1 VGRSFLYGG
10 TSSIPSG
17 GKVAAFL
24 LLLLAAGL
32 LLFGRLGSPL
42 LEPEDALFA
51 EIPRE
56 MLAEGNWIVP
66 VHHGRADYQKPPLLY
81 WLIMASYTAFGVHE
95 WSARLIPCASALGTI
110 LVTFWWGSRAL
121 GFRAGLAGAFIL
133 CLSARFLYQ
142 ARMITTDGL
151 LCFWVVTAWA
161 LGQRAIWAPRL
172 NVSCYLLS
180 ASACAL
186 GILTKGPVALAL
198 VVVPLFVGH
207 LLRRGATWWMLSLWP
222 AYIGTALGLA
232 SPWFAIMAWRE
243 PGFLREF
250 FWTYHVVMRFLRPL
264 HEEPAWFYLP
274 VLLLGML
281 PWTLLLPA
289 LIRLL
294 LRRSESTGRQR
305 KAALLFPLLCCL
317 WCLVFFSAAS
327 CKRVGYILPAMPTLA
342 LALGQA
348 LDSQLAAGPLA
359 ACGFFLRVRAAS
371 WSYWGTQGV
380 LAVGIAGALVA
391 ASVGLAKPASCLA
404 MAALAAAGIG
414 YLSYRGREQTL
425 QSSWVVCALSTF
437 AVLFLA
443 LHVLLPGYYRKFS
456 LRTELRSAA
465 VSIHRSRSTVICY
478 PHLWDSVTFYL
489 GHNDVRAYGPPDLNS
504 LIADLRSRPESVLMV
519 KSGHVV
525 NDLLRALPD
534 ALEFVPV
541 GGPGLITAGLVHQ
554 RTQMA
559 AQVREA
565 SPCPSAP
572 EVSRAE
578 TRSPGLD

>member
-1 VGRSFLYGG
+1 VGGLFLHGG
-10 TSSIPSG
+10 SSSIPVG
-17 GKVAAFL
+17 GKAAAFL

-56 MLAEGNWIVP
+56 MLVEGHWIVP
-66 VHHGRADYQKPPLLY
+66 VHHGQADYQKPPLLY
-81 WLIMASYTAFGVHE
+81 WLIMASYAVFGVHE

-110 LVTFWWGSRAL
+110 LVTFWWGNRAL
-121 GFRAGLAGAFIL
+121 GFRGGLAGAFIL

-161 LGQRAIWAPRL
+161 IGHRAIRAPRL
-172 NVSCYLLS
+172 NVSCFVLS

-198 VVVPLFVGH
+198 VAVPLFVDH
-207 LLRRGATWWMLSLWP
+207 LLRRSTIWSMLSLWP
-222 AYIGTALGLA
+222 AYVATALGLA

-250 FWTYHVVMRFLRPL
+250 FWTHHVVMRFLRPL

-274 VLLLGML
+274 VLLLGTL

-294 LRRSESTGRQR
+294 LRRSESTARQC
-305 KAALLFPLLCCL
+305 KAALGFPLLCCL

-342 LALGQA
+342 LAVGYA
-348 LDSQLAAGPLA
+348 LDRQLAAGPLT
-359 ACGFFLRVRAAS
+359 ACGFFRGVRAAS
-371 WSYWGTQGV
+371 WPYWGAQGV
-380 LAVGIAGALVA
+380 LAVGIVGALVA
-391 ASVGLAKPASCLA
+391 SSVGLAKPASCLA
-404 MAALAAAGIG
+404 MAALAAAGMG
-414 YLSYRGREQTL
+414 CLVYRGRRQTL
-425 QSSWVVCALSTF
+425 QSSWVACALSTF

-443 LHVLLPGYYRKFS
+443 IHVLLPGYYRKFS
-456 LRTELRSAA
+456 LRAELRSPALA
-465 VSIHRSRSTVICY
+465 IHRSRATVICY

-489 GHNDVRAYGPPDLNS
+489 GHDDVRAYGLPNRNLLIGDLH
-504 LIADLRSRPESVLMV
+504 SRPESVLMV
-519 KSGHVV
+519 KSGHVL

-534 ALEFVPV
+534 SLEFVPI
-541 GGPGLITAGLVHQ
+541 GGPGLITAGVVHQ
-554 RTQMA
+554 RTQVA
-559 AQVREA
+559 AQVSET
-565 SPCPSAP
+565 SPRQVAP
-572 EVSRAE
+572 EVTPAR